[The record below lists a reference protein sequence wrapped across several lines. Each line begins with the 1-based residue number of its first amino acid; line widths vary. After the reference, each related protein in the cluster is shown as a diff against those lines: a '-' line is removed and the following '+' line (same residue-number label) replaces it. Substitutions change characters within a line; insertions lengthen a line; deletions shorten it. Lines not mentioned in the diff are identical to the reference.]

1 MLEPVD
7 DADSYNSDSG
17 SDGSGGGG
25 GLMSSMADFYGIEV
39 TPTCHRH

>member
-1 MLEPVD
+1 MLEPVG
-7 DADSYNSDSG
+7 DADTYDSDSN

-39 TPTCHRH
+39 ISTGL